1 MLSLHVSL
9 LNTKPQNPDTNIEL
23 IFVDYSKVTLNLLSS
38 QWLTQAFGKQFS
50 VVFAILS
57 WEEAKTGTAKTDSA
71 SQFDLFQFCK
81 NLVS

>member
-1 MLSLHVSL
+1 MADHFYINMLSLHVSL

-50 VVFAILS
+50 LLLLI
-57 WEEAKTGTAKTDSA
+57 
-71 SQFDLFQFCK
+71 
-81 NLVS
+81 

>member
-1 MLSLHVSL
+1 MCAANLGIRNNELQL
-9 LNTKPQNPDTNIEL
+9 LEEARQFQERLNRGLIL
-23 IFVDYSKVTLNLLSS
+23 IFSLIALLLGTL
-38 QWLTQAFGKQFS
+38 S